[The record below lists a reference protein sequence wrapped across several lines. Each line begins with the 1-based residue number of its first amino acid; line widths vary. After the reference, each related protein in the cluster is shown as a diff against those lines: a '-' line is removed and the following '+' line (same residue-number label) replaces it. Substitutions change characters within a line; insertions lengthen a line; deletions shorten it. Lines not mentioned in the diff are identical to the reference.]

1 MEYLAVSH
9 FFLVV
14 LMLLVLTLVE
24 IVVVVLRV
32 RILLGHE
39 TVLER
44 VDFAAVLV
52 DAPIAHNGNCCA

>member
-1 MEYLAVSH
+1 
-9 FFLVV
+9 
-14 LMLLVLTLVE
+14 MLLVLTLVE
-24 IVVVVLRV
+24 IAVVVLRV